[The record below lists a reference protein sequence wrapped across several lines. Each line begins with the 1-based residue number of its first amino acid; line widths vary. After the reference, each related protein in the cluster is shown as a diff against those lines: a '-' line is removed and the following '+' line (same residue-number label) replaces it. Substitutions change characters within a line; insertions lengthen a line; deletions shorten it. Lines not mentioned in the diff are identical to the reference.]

1 MTGDTPP
8 EIETLGSREVYRNR
22 WMRLR
27 EDRIRL
33 RDGTEGVFG
42 VVEKPNFA
50 VIAPLDR
57 DGRLHLVEQFRYPVG
72 RRFREFPQ
80 GAWEDRPDVDAE
92 DLARGELREE
102 TGLIAGRL
110 ERIGAFFQG
119 YGYSTQ
125 KGDVFLATD
134 LTPGPPMREATE
146 ADMTSAAYSVAEVEG
161 MILAGEIQD
170 VMTIA
175 AFGMLR
181 LRRRL

>member
-1 MTGDTPP
+1 MSENDSPV
-8 EIETLGSREVYRNR
+8 IQTLGSREVYRNR

-33 RDGTEGVFG
+33 QDGTESVFG
-42 VVEKPNFA
+42 VVEKPDFA
-50 VIAPLDR
+50 VIAPLDGA
-57 DGRLHLVEQFRYPVG
+57 GRLHLVEQFRYPIG
-72 RRFREFPQ
+72 RRFCEFPQ
-80 GAWEDRPDVDAE
+80 GAWEDRPDAAPE

-102 TGLIAGRL
+102 TGLIAGRM

-125 KGDVFLATD
+125 KGGVFLATD
-134 LTPGPPMREATE
+134 LTPGPPEREATE
-146 ADMTSAAYSVAEVEG
+146 ADMTSAAYSVAKVEG

-181 LRRRL
+181 MRGML